1 LENAVI
7 RKLRLATGLILFTY
21 VSLHLS
27 NHVAGLW
34 SLEAMEVMRGVVHA
48 IWHTLPG
55 KILLYGAFL
64 GHIGLGLYAI
74 FRRRDLRM
82 SATDMAQLVLGLTI
96 PFLLMIHVL
105 GTRGAFQLYG
115 TEPSYAYV
123 LLAQW
128 QTIGTDGVFQVLV
141 LLISWIHG
149 CMGMYFWLR
158 LKPWFTAVRQYA
170 FAYALLLPT
179 LSLLGV
185 FEGAREVLAAARV
198 PGWFESMAA
207 GAAWPNAAQYTELL
221 AVHRNSIGVFIALLV
236 STLVLRWLH
245 QAWERQGPVI
255 FVNYDSGATVSVAQG
270 MTILEASRL
279 GSVPHASVCGGRGRC
294 STCRVRVLSG
304 LDQLPPASPTE
315 QQVLARVRAGS
326 DIRLACQC
334 RPLGEVSVT
343 PLLQPATAAL
353 HLTARPEHHHG
364 QEMDIAVL
372 FVDIRA
378 FTNIAES
385 KLPYDV
391 VFLLNRYF
399 EAMGRS
405 IEEAGGLIDKYI
417 GDAVMALFGVETDAQ
432 QGCYAAL
439 VAAKQ
444 MGVRLSA
451 LNAAFA
457 NDLDE
462 PLRIGIGIHHGSA
475 VVGEMGYGDVSSLT
489 AVGDTVNTASRLE
502 ALTKDYTAQLVVSEL
517 VLTTAGVDIVEGERH
532 EVMIRGRSEP
542 LAIRA
547 LIQTRDLPR
556 DL

>member
-1 LENAVI
+1 
-7 RKLRLATGLILFTY
+7 
-21 VSLHLS
+21 
-27 NHVAGLW
+27 
-34 SLEAMEVMRGVVHA
+34 
-48 IWHTLPG
+48 
-55 KILLYGAFL
+55 
-64 GHIGLGLYAI
+64 
-74 FRRRDLRM
+74 
-82 SATDMAQLVLGLTI
+82 
-96 PFLLMIHVL
+96 
-105 GTRGAFQLYG
+105 
-115 TEPSYAYV
+115 
-123 LLAQW
+123 
-128 QTIGTDGVFQVLV
+128 
-141 LLISWIHG
+141 
-149 CMGMYFWLR
+149 
-158 LKPWFTAVRQYA
+158 
-170 FAYALLLPT
+170 
-179 LSLLGV
+179 
-185 FEGAREVLAAARV
+185 
-198 PGWFESMAA
+198 
-207 GAAWPNAAQYTELL
+207 
-221 AVHRNSIGVFIALLV
+221 
-236 STLVLRWLH
+236 
-245 QAWERQGPVI
+245 
-255 FVNYDSGATVSVAQG
+255 
-270 MTILEASRL
+270 
-279 GSVPHASVCGGRGRC
+279 
-294 STCRVRVLSG
+294 
-304 LDQLPPASPTE
+304 
-315 QQVLARVRAGS
+315 
-326 DIRLACQC
+326 
-334 RPLGEVSVT
+334 
-343 PLLQPATAAL
+343 LLQPATAAL